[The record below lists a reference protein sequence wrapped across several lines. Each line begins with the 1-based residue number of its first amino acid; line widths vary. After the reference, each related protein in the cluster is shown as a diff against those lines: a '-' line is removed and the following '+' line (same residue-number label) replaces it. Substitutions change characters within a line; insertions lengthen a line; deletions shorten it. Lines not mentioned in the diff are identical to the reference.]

1 MFLFWPSR
9 LCRAL
14 LQLLVVRNWPRG
26 KLWSSRHRALCRLH
40 LLLHLLLHLHLHLLP
55 HQRPPRLLL

>member
-14 LQLLVVRNWPRG
+14 PQLLVVRNRNRNRES
-26 KLWSSRHRALCRLH
+26 WSSPRRALCRLH
-40 LLLHLLLHLHLHLLP
+40 RPLLPPLLLLP
-55 HQRPPRLLL
+55 RQRPPRLLL